1 MGRFLMSHI
10 QEVELIKKRSKI
22 MLKEARGESSKGHY
36 DLAVFL
42 AEQAVQLYL
51 KAVILSK
58 TGTMSRTHTI
68 RDLMGALRIIYPHK
82 TKEIDNFVKQNRSL
96 FIRLE
101 ETYISSRYLF
111 REYTK
116 DEAEELVKFA
126 EEVIKFVRDIEV
138 SNATSKAS

>member
-1 MGRFLMSHI
+1 MNHLK
-10 QEVELIKKRSKI
+10 EVELIKKRSKI
-22 MLKEARGESSKGHY
+22 MLEDAKEELSKGHY

-51 KAVILSK
+51 KAVILRE

-68 RDLMGALRIIYPHK
+68 RDLMGALRVIYPHK
-82 TKEIDNFVKQNRSL
+82 MKKIDDFVKQNRSL

-116 DEAEELVKFA
+116 DEAKELVEFA
-126 EEVIKFVRDIEV
+126 DEVIKFVRDIEV
-138 SNATSKAS
+138 SNAANEPP

>member
-10 QEVELIKKRSKI
+10 REVELFKKRSKI
-22 MLKEARGESSKGHY
+22 MLKEARAQLSKGHY

-51 KAVILSK
+51 KAVILNK

-68 RDLMGALRIIYPHK
+68 RDLMGALRIIYPK
-82 TKEIDNFVKQNRSL
+82 KAKEIDNFVKQNRSL

-101 ETYISSRYLF
+101 EAYISSRYLF
-111 REYTK
+111 REYRE

-126 EEVIKFVRDIEV
+126 EEVMKFVRNIEV
-138 SNATSKAS
+138 SNTTSETS